1 MIEEK
6 TIKGDFHMATVSFRY
21 RSDDIYAHHVLSEHP
36 REESFPIH
44 THDMVEIYYFI
55 SGSCKYL
62 VEGNEWL
69 LKPGDIMLMR
79 PSETHKLCVIDD
91 LPYERITINLSARF
105 LQELDP
111 SGLLAKPFFERKL
124 GRMNQYSGEHFG
136 SDLYQTCLSGLD
148 GETPIGVELELRS
161 RILLLLCEIYKAY
174 TARIAVGEEEEIK
187 HNRTAT
193 QMISYINR
201 NLAEPLSLDVLSR
214 QFFLSK
220 SQLSRLFRQ
229 ATGTTVWEYITTKR
243 LLAARARIRAGENA
257 GTVAAAVGFREYS
270 TFYRMYKA
278 RFGVSPKAD
287 AESK

>member
-1 MIEEK
+1 MSN
-6 TIKGDFHMATVSFRY
+6 VRFRY
-21 RSDDIYAHHVLSEHP
+21 RTDDLYVHYVYSEHP
-36 REESFPIH
+36 CEERFPIH

-55 SGSCKYL
+55 SGVCKYL

-91 LPYERITINLSARF
+91 APYERITLNLSLRY
-105 LQELDP
+105 LSELDP
-111 SGLLAKPFFERKL
+111 SGLLGRPFFDRKL
-124 GRMNQYSGEHFG
+124 GRMNQYRREHFG
-136 SDLYQTCLSGLD
+136 SDLYSTCLSALD
-148 GETPIGVELELRS
+148 EPSPIGVELELRS
-161 RILLLLCEIYKAY
+161 RILLLLCEIDKAY
-174 TARIAVGEEEEIK
+174 DARIALGEEEETQ
-187 HNRTAT
+187 HNRTAAR
-193 QMISYINR
+193 MISYINR

-214 QFFLSK
+214 HFFLSK

-278 RFGVSPKAD
+278 RFGVSPKVD
-287 AESK
+287 AEDK

>member
-1 MIEEK
+1 MSN
-6 TIKGDFHMATVSFRY
+6 VRFRY
-21 RSDDIYAHHVLSEHP
+21 RTDDLYVHCVYSEP
-36 REESFPIH
+36 PCEESFPIH

-55 SGSCKYL
+55 SGACKYL
-62 VEGNEWL
+62 VEGNEWV

-91 LPYERITINLSARF
+91 VPYERITLNLSLRY
-105 LQELDP
+105 LSELDP
-111 SGLLAKPFFERKL
+111 SGLLGRPFFDRKL
-124 GRMNQYSGEHFG
+124 GRMNQYRREHFAG
-136 SDLYQTCLSGLD
+136 DLYSTCLSALD
-148 GETPIGVELELRS
+148 EPSPVGVELELRS

-174 TARIAVGEEEEIK
+174 DARIALGEEEETQ
-187 HNRTAT
+187 HNRTAAR
-193 QMISYINR
+193 MISYINR
-201 NLAEPLSLDVLSR
+201 NLAEPLSLDVLSH

-243 LLAARARIRAGENA
+243 LLAARERIRGGENA

-287 AESK
+287 AENK

>member
-1 MIEEK
+1 MSN
-6 TIKGDFHMATVSFRY
+6 VLFRY
-21 RSDDIYAHHVLSEHP
+21 QTDDLCAHYVYSDHP

-62 VEGNEWL
+62 VEGNEWI

-79 PSETHKLCVIDD
+79 PSEAHMLCVIDD
-91 LPYERITINLSARF
+91 VPYERITLNLSLRF
-105 LQELDP
+105 LSELDP
-111 SGLLAKPFFERKL
+111 SGLLGKPFLERKL
-124 GRMNQYSGEHFG
+124 GRMNQYRREHFG
-136 SDLYQTCLSGLD
+136 SDLYSTCLSALD
-148 GETPIGVELELRS
+148 KPSPISVELELRS
-161 RILLLLCEIYKAY
+161 RISLLLCEIYKAY
-174 TARIAVGEEEEIK
+174 AARIALGEEEETQQ
-187 HNRTAT
+187 NRTVAR
-193 QMISYINR
+193 MISYINR

-214 QFFLSK
+214 HFFLSK

-243 LLAARARIRAGENA
+243 LLAARERIRGGENA

-270 TFYRMYKA
+270 TFYRTYKA

-287 AESK
+287 AENK